1 MKIIKLT
8 SIGLIAG
15 LIVSG
20 IGCTKKIDEFGDINV
35 NPGIVAEAN
44 TAALLTNVLSAMG
57 DEVWAVNPGLYSQLY
72 AETQYTEASRY
83 VRIQPDFGP
92 YYSSQLYDL
101 VNIMKINTD
110 PETAGKA
117 AVNGSNAN
125 QIATARILKA
135 WWFGRVTNQWGD
147 VPYFKALNFEGQ
159 IPYDKQ
165 QDIYT
170 DLFKELK
177 EAVAQFDG
185 GAPVKGDILLNGN
198 VTAWKKF
205 ANSLRMIMALR
216 LSAVDATKGKA
227 EFLDAMAGNGGYL
240 TTNADNVM
248 LAYPGGTYPST
259 FYEYYSVTM
268 RSDYAISKTVT
279 DFMNPAGDLRI
290 DAWGGNRNPTGQPGA
305 GPSDIGFAYGLERN
319 DAIAFSAANPDW
331 ARIINPQIRTEDMPM
346 PVITA
351 SQVTLARAEAAQR
364 GWTAENVATLYRTGI
379 ELNWRQWDVYDATAF
394 NAYMLHPSV
403 ALTAGTELEKIIR
416 QRWLAAFPDGLEAW
430 NIVRSTGFPVLTPA
444 PGTSSPAGTTRIIP
458 IRMAIAQT
466 HFDLNNTNTNAVAEI
481 YKVGGEKDSQ
491 YGKMWW
497 VKP

>member
-15 LIVSG
+15 LVVTG
-20 IGCTKKIDEFGDINV
+20 IGCTRNIDEFGDINV

-44 TAALLTNVLSAMG
+44 TAALLTNVISAMG
-57 DEVWAVNPGLYSQLY
+57 DEAWAVNPGLYAQLY
-72 AETQYTEASRY
+72 SETQYTEASRY

-101 VNIMKINTD
+101 VNIIKLNTN
-110 PETAGKA
+110 PETAAKA
-117 AVNGSNAN
+117 AANGSNAN

-135 WWFGRVTNQWGD
+135 WWFQRVTDQWGD
-147 VPYFKALNFEGQ
+147 VPYFKALNFDGQ

-185 GAPVKGDILLNGN
+185 GAPFKGDVLLHGDI
-198 VTAWKKF
+198 TAWKKF

-216 LSAVDATKGKA
+216 LSAVDAVKGKA
-227 EFLDAMAGNGGYL
+227 EFLDAMNSNGGYL
-240 TTNADNVM
+240 TSNANDIM
-248 LAYPGGTYPST
+248 LEYPGGTYSST
-259 FYEYYSVTM
+259 FYEYYHITL
-268 RSDYAISKTVT
+268 RSDYAISETVT
-279 DFMNPAGDLRI
+279 NFMNPTGDRRI
-290 DAWGGNRNPTGQPGA
+290 NAWGSSTK
-305 GPSDIGFAYGLERN
+305 GFPYGLERN
-319 DAIAFSAANPDW
+319 AAIAWTNSGNADW
-331 ARIINPQIRTEDMPM
+331 ARIMHPSIRTEDQPM
-346 PVITA
+346 PIITS

-364 GWTAENVATLYRTGI
+364 GWTAENAANLYRTGI
-379 ELNWRQWDVYDATAF
+379 ELNWRQWGVYDAVAF
-394 NAYMLHPSV
+394 TAYMLHPNV
-403 ALTAGTELEKIIR
+403 ALTAGTELAKIIR

-430 NIVRSTGFPVLTPA
+430 NIVRSTGLPALTPA
-444 PGTSSPAGTTRIIP
+444 PGTVAPAGTTLIIP

-466 HFDLNNTNTNAVAEI
+466 HFDLNNTNTNAVADI
-481 YKVGGEKDSQ
+481 YKIGAEKDSQ
-491 YGKMWW
+491 YGKIWW